1 MESENLL
8 IGLPPEWGEF
18 AAGRVVPVSNAT
30 MIV

>member
-1 MESENLL
+1 MESENLPT
-8 IGLPPEWGEF
+8 GVSSECGEL